1 MFIIRTFN
9 GEWYVCSDQDSKTLL
24 LLYIQ
29 IHTI

>member
-1 MFIIRTFN
+1 MFVIRTFN
-9 GEWYVCSDQDSKTLL
+9 SQWCVYSDQDGKTLL

>member
-1 MFIIRTFN
+1 MFVIRTFN
-9 GEWYVCSDQDSKTLL
+9 GQWCVYSDQVSKTLL